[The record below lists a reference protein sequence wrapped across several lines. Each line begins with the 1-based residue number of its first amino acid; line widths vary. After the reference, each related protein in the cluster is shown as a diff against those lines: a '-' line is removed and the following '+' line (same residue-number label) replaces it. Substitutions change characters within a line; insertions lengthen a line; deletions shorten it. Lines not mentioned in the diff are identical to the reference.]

1 MRKSPRQPMLRWGFT
16 FEARGLIANHG
27 KLTFQEVFRRVVCAP
42 SVRFAPVSAINRLRG
57 HGQTFLAPAKSLDI
71 SQCKVLHGVMGWFT
85 QRSDQVLTDSGVDG
99 SGLPRIQ
106 AVSVAKATHLEEW
119 FRE

>member
-1 MRKSPRQPMLRWGFT
+1 MLRWGFT

-42 SVRFAPVSAINRLRG
+42 PVRFAPVSAINRLRG

-71 SQCKVLHGVMGWFT
+71 SQCKVLHGVMGRFT
-85 QRSDQVLTDSGVDG
+85 QRPDQVMTDQNGHV
-99 SGLPRIQ
+99 IFME
-106 AVSVAKATHLEEW
+106 AE
-119 FRE
+119 